1 MKPKPEFYINIWL
14 KDLLYFQKFFLSCK
28 LTVSNILIYD
38 SISNLKFYS
47 HSLLDQ
53 KINNV
58 LGSSND
64 QVVLAAAQGIIQN
77 MLASEDASQQPLHFL
92 QSCGFGGLWRFAGPF
107 TKV

>member
-1 MKPKPEFYINIWL
+1 MSPFN
-14 KDLLYFQKFFLSCK
+14 FF
-28 LTVSNILIYD
+28 
-38 SISNLKFYS
+38 FYS

-58 LGSSND
+58 LSSSND
-64 QVVLAAAQGIIQN
+64 QVVLAAVQSIIQN

-107 TKV
+107 TKVSVLQTNL